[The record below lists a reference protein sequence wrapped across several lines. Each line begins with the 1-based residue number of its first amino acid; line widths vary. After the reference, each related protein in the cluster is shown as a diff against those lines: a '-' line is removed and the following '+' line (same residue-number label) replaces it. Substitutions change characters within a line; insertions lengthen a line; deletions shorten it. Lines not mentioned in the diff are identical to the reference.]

1 MEKDEE
7 EASKCYFRNSFC
19 LFMSVYVRFLR
30 RRRMWIGR
38 RRTEKE
44 LYMREL
50 SRLRKRRTEEEG
62 EEVEG
67 DCQEKD

>member
-30 RRRMWIGR
+30 RRRMRIGR

-44 LYMREL
+44 LYMRGL
-50 SRLRKRRTEEEG
+50 SVITGNLSTCLTMVNG
-62 EEVEG
+62 
-67 DCQEKD
+67 